1 MKNAVKNILLIS
13 ILIITSCKNE
23 TLIYSIQKEY
33 RGVCAVFVIQNENKN
48 IMRIEFQKGLSIM
61 SKADLSKNFIF
72 EDNDKKIK

>member
-33 RGVCAVFVIQNENKN
+33 RGVCAVFVIQNENNN
-48 IMRIEFQKGLSIM
+48 IMRIEFQNGLSIM